1 LFTKVGSYFILYYF
15 IIYWEDNFHHG
26 PICPIYFSCT
36 GPDFLSTT
44 TTTYI
49 KMTGKFSEKDP
60 ARCAH
65 YAGFLSR
72 LSLTEANLLF
82 WLLFLT
88 VSVSPVLSI
97 YTLIRP
103 LLIFPQVLILLCIA
117 SVQHHKSIALG
128 VEEKELP
135 KTGRAAK
142 KRRSK
147 IRRLRLHY
155 LSIVSLCAVLSFVC
169 TVFEVFALFSVEF
182 CGGEDLMMLYWGF
195 WSVLQVG
202 SNIAILG
209 VMLQFWI
216 VLGDVET
223 PSWAVALGTP
233 VLVFAALGFV
243 LKALWVKAWD
253 HRRGRNGDLESQ
265 TEDDETVVDD
275 RVGEK
280 RDDERHGSEA

>member
-1 LFTKVGSYFILYYF
+1 LA
-15 IIYWEDNFHHG
+15 IIFETTGLPFLTTPAFLIYAT
-26 PICPIYFSCT
+26 PI
-36 GPDFLSTT
+36 
-44 TTTYI
+44 
-49 KMTGKFSEKDP
+49 MTGKFSEKDP

-65 YAGFLSR
+65 YAGFLAG

-82 WLLFLT
+82 WLLFL
-88 VSVSPVLSI
+88 SVGSFQIPTQAILLMIV
-97 YTLIRP
+97 
-103 LLIFPQVLILLCIA
+103 LLISLQVLILLCIA
-117 SVQHHKSIALG
+117 SVQHHKSIALSL
-128 VEEKELP
+128 EEKELP
-135 KTGRAAK
+135 LNRKAAK
-142 KRRSK
+142 KRRNK

-155 LSIVSLCAVLSFVC
+155 LSIASLCAVLSFVC
-169 TVFEVFALFSVEF
+169 TIFEVFALFSVEF

-243 LKALWVKAWD
+243 LKSLWAKAWNRCRG
-253 HRRGRNGDLESQ
+253 RRGGDIESQ
-265 TEDDETVVDD
+265 TEDDEPEDD
-275 RVGEK
+275 TVGEK
-280 RDDERHGSEA
+280 RDDERHGSQA